1 MTSSSMA
8 FQSGASSSSSSSSSP
23 SIHPWTHDVFL
34 SFRGEDTRNNFTA
47 HLYDALDRKG
57 INTYIDYELRRGK
70 EISQAL
76 LKAIEESRIAIIILS
91 QNYASSTWCL
101 DELMKILDCN
111 KTRQQIILP
120 VFYNVDPSEVRHQR
134 KSFGEAFA
142 KHQHRFNDDMKVR
155 RWKETLE
162 EVANLSGFHLGN
174 RNESEFIN
182 EIVEEVL
189 RIVNRI
195 YLSVAK
201 YPVGIESHI
210 KDINLLLSIG
220 MNDIRMIG
228 ILGVGG
234 IGKTTIAKAIY
245 NSIAYQFEASCFLAN
260 IRETSNRE
268 GGLMHLQETLLYEIL
283 GDSKNF
289 KVGSVDRGINVIKH
303 RLCSKKI
310 LLILDDVDKLVQLET
325 LAGDHDWFG
334 LGSRIIITTRDQ
346 NLLTSHEV
354 DSTYMMNELDHDKA
368 LQLFS
373 LHAFKREKPIDD
385 FAELTED
392 AVRYAGGL
400 PLALT
405 VLGSDLKGRS
415 IHQWKSALDKLK
427 RIPNKDIQ
435 MILRTSYDG
444 LDDNEKDIFLDIACF
459 FKTKD
464 VDYVIKVLD
473 SCRFFPDDGI
483 QRLMDKCLMSVDE
496 SGKLWMHDL
505 LQDMGREIVRQESP
519 KEPGKRSRLWF
530 HEDVRSVLEENTVTN
545 KIEGILIDLPERD
558 LICLGSKAF
567 MKMKRLRIFINRN
580 ACLSG
585 GPNYLSNEL
594 SLLDLG
600 ECPLQSLPSNFHG
613 KKLIDFQ
620 IRSSLIKELGEGI
633 KNFQNLKFMS
643 FYDCKF
649 LTKIPDIS
657 RIPNLEELYLRNCES
672 LIEVHDSVGSHD
684 HLTSLSF
691 FGCSSLKSFPRSLRM
706 RSLESLVLEDCSSLQ
721 SFPDIECQMECL
733 RFIKFDQAP
742 IKELPSSIG
751 YLTGLQ
757 DVYIKGCKNL
767 IHLPTNILE
776 LQHLRN
782 LCVENFSELVKLP
795 KKEKEKEKRCS
806 TPCVMSTEECEIS
819 SNEELLSR
827 LPPPLPALEYLN
839 LCDCVLSKSDF
850 FTAFNFSST
859 LETLE
864 LSRSDI
870 VILPASIK
878 RFVGLRCLMLLD
890 CKQLEQILELPPN
903 IEEVFASG
911 CISLET
917 FPEVSKKFEF
927 NTSTLPSLHWIDL
940 SACNKM
946 LVNIRN
952 HVTNPSLVEGQLEE
966 ALLGGI
972 IFPGNRI
979 PDWFSHRKEV
989 SNSESCEIQING
1001 PLYLDQIK
1009 GIALCAVIGPI
1020 IGITQPD
1027 TPPAD
1032 ISAKIIGNGVERFL
1046 RERTIPSMDHVWL
1059 EYSMLES
1066 FNQKENSLRVE
1077 FYCESKMVFFK
1088 SCGLHL
1094 INKLEE
1100 NVQVHPSVLPN
1111 SVDVEIEDSV
1121 ASMAGIQ
1128 VTKRLRDGDDYSLE
1142 SNWYP
1147 QQKSVKST
1155 HDAADL

>member
-1 MTSSSMA
+1 MA
-8 FQSGASSSSSSSSSP
+8 LQGASSSSSSFLSFTDQYR
-23 SIHPWTHDVFL
+23 WTYDVFL

-47 HLYDALDRKG
+47 HLYDALHRKG
-57 INTYIDYELRRGK
+57 INTYIDYDLRRGN
-70 EISQAL
+70 EISSAL
-76 LKAIEESRIAIIILS
+76 LKAIEESRIAVIIFS

-101 DELMKILDCN
+101 DELKKILDCN
-111 KTRQQIILP
+111 KTRQQIVLP
-120 VFYNVDPSEVRHQR
+120 VFYNVDPSEVRHQKR
-134 KSFGEAFA
+134 SFGEAFE

-155 RWKETLE
+155 SWKETLKV
-162 EVANLSGFHLGN
+162 VANLSGFHLGN
-174 RNESEFIN
+174 RNESEFIS
-182 EIVEEVL
+182 EIVEEVS

-195 YLSVAK
+195 YLNVAK

-210 KDINLLLSIG
+210 QDINLLLSIG

-260 IRETSNRE
+260 IRENSNRE
-268 GGLMHLQETLLYEIL
+268 GGLMHLQETLLCEIL
-283 GDSKNF
+283 GDSRNL

-310 LLILDDVDKLVQLET
+310 LLILDDVDKLVQLEN

-354 DSTYMMNELDHDKA
+354 DSIYKMNELDHGKA

-385 FAELTED
+385 YVELTED
-392 AVRYAGGL
+392 AIRYAGGL

-405 VLGSDLKGRS
+405 VLGSDLKGRN

-483 QRLMDKCLMSVDE
+483 QRLMDKCLISVDE
-496 SGKLWMHDL
+496 NEKLWMHDL

-580 ACLSG
+580 ARLSG

-620 IRSSLIKELGEGI
+620 MRSSHIKELGEGI

-643 FYDCKF
+643 FSDCKF
-649 LTKIPDIS
+649 LTTIPDIS

-721 SFPDIECQMECL
+721 SFPDIECEMECL

-757 DVYIKGCKNL
+757 DIYIKGCKNL
-767 IHLPTNILE
+767 MHLPTNILE
-776 LQHLRN
+776 LQNLRN
-782 LCVENFSELVKLP
+782 LCVENFSEIVKLP
-795 KKEKEKEKRCS
+795 KEKRCS

-819 SNEELLSR
+819 SNEELL

-839 LCDCVLSKSDF
+839 LCDCVLSKSDI

-870 VILPASIK
+870 VILPTSIK

-917 FPEVSKKFEF
+917 FPEVAKKFEF
-927 NTSTLPSLHWIDL
+927 NTSTLPALHWIDL

-952 HVTNPSLVEGQLEE
+952 HVTNPLLGQLEE
-966 ALLGGI
+966 ALSGGI
-972 IFPGNRI
+972 IFPGNKI

-989 SNSESCEIQING
+989 SNSDSCEIQING
-1001 PLYLDQIK
+1001 PLCLDQIK
-1009 GIALCAVIGPI
+1009 GIVLCAVIGPI
-1020 IGITQPD
+1020 IGITPG
-1027 TPPAD
+1027 TPPPD

-1046 RERTIPSMDHVWL
+1046 RERTIHLMDHVWL
-1059 EYSMLES
+1059 EYSIPES
-1066 FNQKENSLRVE
+1066 FNQEENSLRVE
-1077 FYCESKMVFFK
+1077 FSCESKTVFFK

-1100 NVQVHPSVLPN
+1100 NVKVHPSVLPRN
-1111 SVDVEIEDSV
+1111 VDVEIEDSV
-1121 ASMAGIQ
+1121 ASMDGIQ
-1128 VTKRLRDGDDYSLE
+1128 VSKRQRDGDDDIL
-1142 SNWYP
+1142 
-1147 QQKSVKST
+1147 
-1155 HDAADL
+1155 

>member
-1 MTSSSMA
+1 MA
-8 FQSGASSSSSSSSSP
+8 LQGAASSSSSFFSFTDR
-23 SIHPWTHDVFL
+23 WAYDVFL

-530 HEDVRSVLEENTVTN
+530 HEDVRSVLEENT
-545 KIEGILIDLPERD
+545 
-558 LICLGSKAF
+558 
-567 MKMKRLRIFINRN
+567 
-580 ACLSG
+580 
-585 GPNYLSNEL
+585 
-594 SLLDLG
+594 
-600 ECPLQSLPSNFHG
+600 
-613 KKLIDFQ
+613 
-620 IRSSLIKELGEGI
+620 
-633 KNFQNLKFMS
+633 NFQNLKFMS

>member
-1 MTSSSMA
+1 MA
-8 FQSGASSSSSSSSSP
+8 LQGASSSSSFFSFTDR
-23 SIHPWTHDVFL
+23 WAYDVFL
-34 SFRGEDTRNNFTA
+34 SFRGEDTRNNFAT

-111 KTRQQIILP
+111 KTWQQIILP

-385 FAELTED
+385 YAELTED

-483 QRLMDKCLMSVDE
+483 QRLMDKCLISVDE

-530 HEDVRSVLEENTVTN
+530 HEDVRYVLEENTV
-545 KIEGILIDLPERD
+545 
-558 LICLGSKAF
+558 
-567 MKMKRLRIFINRN
+567 
-580 ACLSG
+580 
-585 GPNYLSNEL
+585 
-594 SLLDLG
+594 
-600 ECPLQSLPSNFHG
+600 
-613 KKLIDFQ
+613 
-620 IRSSLIKELGEGI
+620 
-633 KNFQNLKFMS
+633 
-643 FYDCKF
+643 
-649 LTKIPDIS
+649 
-657 RIPNLEELYLRNCES
+657 
-672 LIEVHDSVGSHD
+672 
-684 HLTSLSF
+684 
-691 FGCSSLKSFPRSLRM
+691 
-706 RSLESLVLEDCSSLQ
+706 
-721 SFPDIECQMECL
+721 
-733 RFIKFDQAP
+733 
-742 IKELPSSIG
+742 
-751 YLTGLQ
+751 
-757 DVYIKGCKNL
+757 
-767 IHLPTNILE
+767 
-776 LQHLRN
+776 
-782 LCVENFSELVKLP
+782 
-795 KKEKEKEKRCS
+795 
-806 TPCVMSTEECEIS
+806 
-819 SNEELLSR
+819 
-827 LPPPLPALEYLN
+827 
-839 LCDCVLSKSDF
+839 
-850 FTAFNFSST
+850 
-859 LETLE
+859 
-864 LSRSDI
+864 
-870 VILPASIK
+870 
-878 RFVGLRCLMLLD
+878 
-890 CKQLEQILELPPN
+890 
-903 IEEVFASG
+903 
-911 CISLET
+911 
-917 FPEVSKKFEF
+917 
-927 NTSTLPSLHWIDL
+927 
-940 SACNKM
+940 
-946 LVNIRN
+946 
-952 HVTNPSLVEGQLEE
+952 
-966 ALLGGI
+966 
-972 IFPGNRI
+972 
-979 PDWFSHRKEV
+979 
-989 SNSESCEIQING
+989 
-1001 PLYLDQIK
+1001 
-1009 GIALCAVIGPI
+1009 
-1020 IGITQPD
+1020 
-1027 TPPAD
+1027 
-1032 ISAKIIGNGVERFL
+1032 
-1046 RERTIPSMDHVWL
+1046 RE
-1059 EYSMLES
+1059 
-1066 FNQKENSLRVE
+1066 
-1077 FYCESKMVFFK
+1077 
-1088 SCGLHL
+1088 
-1094 INKLEE
+1094 
-1100 NVQVHPSVLPN
+1100 
-1111 SVDVEIEDSV
+1111 
-1121 ASMAGIQ
+1121 
-1128 VTKRLRDGDDYSLE
+1128 
-1142 SNWYP
+1142 
-1147 QQKSVKST
+1147 
-1155 HDAADL
+1155 